1 MTHGAAWRGEDD
13 PVATAKAIIDASLY
27 MTLGT
32 ADEAGRPMGL
42 ALVLRA

>member
-1 MTHGAAWRGEDD
+1 MEELAAAAG
-13 PVATAKAIIDASLY
+13 AIIDASLY